1 MKQQKNSAQTV
12 ATVRSANVTSQK
24 QFTPNSGKT
33 QDLDALLIA
42 EVWDCALE
50 ILNDCSGNYVAA
62 KREVSRL
69 VHCAPIERRLK
80 KWIRK
85 MLRTAMYYQVTR
97 NLRVTVRDLK
107 KLFRGREDDV
117 Q

>member
-1 MKQQKNSAQTV
+1 MKEQKKSAPTA
-12 ATVRSANVTSQK
+12 ATVKGAKATSQI

-33 QDLDALLIA
+33 QDPDALLIA

-50 ILNDCSGNYVAA
+50 ILNDCNGDFIAA

-69 VHCAPIERRLK
+69 VHFMPVERRLK

-85 MLRTAMYYQVTR
+85 MLRTALHYQVTR
-97 NLRVTVRDLK
+97 NLRVPVRELK
-107 KLFRGREDDV
+107 VGV
-117 Q
+117 PA

>member
-1 MKQQKNSAQTV
+1 MTEQKKSAQTA
-12 ATVRSANVTSQK
+12 ATVQSANVTSHN

-50 ILNDCSGNYVAA
+50 ILNDSGGDYVAA

-80 KWIRK
+80 RWIRK
-85 MLRTAMYYQVTR
+85 MLRTALHYQVTR
-97 NLRVTVRDLK
+97 NLRVPVREPEA
-107 KLFRGREDDV
+107 GV
-117 Q
+117 PA